1 VALAFA
7 GLGAV
12 AALALA
18 IAGPRSLSGAGFA
31 ALLLTIAFRAAL
43 LVAGAGAILAVVL
56 DRGWA
61 VVVVLVAAAIFLGY
75 VGGYFIAQGLGLWY
89 RTS

>member
-1 VALAFA
+1 
-7 GLGAV
+7 
-12 AALALA
+12 
-18 IAGPRSLSGAGFA
+18 
-31 ALLLTIAFRAAL
+31 
-43 LVAGAGAILAVVL
+43 
-56 DRGWA
+56 